1 LLFIVTCI
9 YFRLDE
15 DLFVA
20 NNLSSHSLEWNN
32 FLTETKGQLFYLIA
46 VFLLKRAQKV
56 NCDIT

>member
-20 NNLSSHSLEWNN
+20 NNLPSHSLEWNN

-56 NCDIT
+56 N